1 MIDGVPMKPRSLP
14 VPIFVCALMLIASA
28 RSLHAQTER
37 PTEFF
42 AGYSYLEDPGN
53 AVLAITTRD
62 NQFRLGW
69 TAGVAQPIGTW
80 IALVGEA
87 SGHYKRKTSL
97 DDDVHVS
104 FHAFMGGARASARV
118 GRLTE
123 FAQLLAGATHA
134 SGSAFGIDAGVTAFS
149 LQPGG
154 GVDFP
159 IASRLSA
166 RLELD
171 YRWLRHSAEGR
182 EHASQFRAVAAI
194 VYR

>member
-1 MIDGVPMKPRSLP
+1 MPAL
-14 VPIFVCALMLIASA
+14 IFVCMLTMIASTRA
-28 RSLHAQTER
+28 LDAQSER
-37 PTEFF
+37 PMEIY
-42 AGYSYLEDPGN
+42 AGYSYLDDPSN

-62 NQFRLGW
+62 DQFRVGW
-69 TAGVAQPIGTW
+69 AAGLAWPIGTW
-80 IALVGEA
+80 LSAVGEA
-87 SGHYKRKTSL
+87 SGHYKRKTSF

-104 FHAFMGGARASARV
+104 FHACMGGPRVSARV

-134 SGSAFGIDAGVTAFS
+134 HASAFGIDVGVTAFS

-154 GVDFP
+154 GVDYP

-171 YRWLRHSAEGR
+171 YRWLRQSAEGR
-182 EHASQFRAVAAI
+182 AHASQFRAVAAI